1 MKLIDKL
8 DILMKEKEINK
19 KELSR
24 QAKIPYTT
32 IVNFYEK
39 GTDNVKL
46 STLLKLSRYFSVTLD
61 YIADDDIEEKGNS
74 VGTREYAQLIM
85 LWKQLP
91 YEEQIKMI
99 GRIEDKLEECA
110 TSEVQESCIKRA

>member
-1 MKLIDKL
+1 MKLTDKL
-8 DILMKEKEINK
+8 DLLMRERGINK
-19 KELSR
+19 KDVSR
-24 QAKIPYTT
+24 QSGIPYTT
-32 IVNFYEK
+32 IINFYEK

-61 YIADDDIEEKGNS
+61 YIADDNIEEKGNS

-110 TSEVQESCIKRA
+110 TSEVQKNCIKSA